1 MLEMALVK
9 AADLDEGQE
18 IKLPE
23 LNPIQLMELPRSAEE
38 LYKLCDQSKSH
49 ENP

>member
-1 MLEMALVK
+1 MALVK

-23 LNPIQLMELPRSAEE
+23 LNRIQLMEILGSAEE
-38 LYKLCDQSKSH
+38 IYKLHD
-49 ENP
+49 